1 MGQRL
6 APVLAICFMS
16 RIEQPVMARLP
27 LMSCRYTDDCFI
39 VTLTLS
45 EMDECFRIM
54 NEPSPYIRLT
64 REVPQDGWLPYLN
77 TQINVSSGIVHVK
90 WYRKRISKNIL
101 IHATS
106 AHPSAIK
113 CAVIRNMYRTA
124 TRMCSGITK
133 RDESSRLASGRTRSN
148 GYIRYHN
155 ITGRLHVDKRNTL
168 RQDKLPLC
176 LPFISDQV
184 SAAIQRCIVRAQ
196 L

>member
-6 APVLAICFMS
+6 APILAICFMS
-16 RIEQPVMARLP
+16 RIEEPVMARLP
-27 LMSCRYTDDCFI
+27 LMSCRYIDDCFI
-39 VTLTLS
+39 VTSTLS
-45 EMDECFRIM
+45 EMDECFRMM

-77 TQINVSSGIVHVK
+77 TQISVSSGIVHVK
-90 WYRKRISKNIL
+90 WYRKRISKKIL

-133 RDESSRLASGRTRSN
+133 REESSRLASGITRSN
-148 GYIRYHN
+148 GYIRYHI
-155 ITGRLHVDKRNTL
+155 ITLEDSTL
-168 RQDKLPLC
+168 TRETLC
-176 LPFISDQV
+176 AKTNYLYVHRSSLTRYLLQYNGVLFEHN
-184 SAAIQRCIVRAQ
+184 
-196 L
+196 